1 MTMEVERG
9 QKGERDSPLLSQLQ
23 VRKLRLKESK

>member
-9 QKGERDSPLLSQLQ
+9 QKGERDPPPLSQLQ